1 VDHERFIVAVIGD
14 AVHLADGAKREN
26 FGDGVLVIPHWR
38 GTARVF
44 SLLVNFQK
52 PAVAPYAE
60 GVSGAEGAFQEG
72 AVAD

>member
-1 VDHERFIVAVIGD
+1 VVWQWR
-14 AVHLADGAKREN
+14 RELEN
-26 FGDGVLVIPHWR
+26 RPRPLENIGDGVLVIPHWR

-72 AVAD
+72 AVADSVLLLD